1 MAALDFPSSPTN
13 GQGFV
18 SGTTTWTYS
27 SAKGVWN
34 ITSTGPIGVTGYTGS
49 RGIDGIIGVDGY
61 TGSKGDIGYT
71 GSSGAYAAVGYTGS
85 QGNLGYTGSAGAGYT
100 GSAGI
105 NGYTGSQGVG
115 YTGSAGAGV
124 GASTNTQILFNDS
137 AASNGS
143 SNFTYNK
150 VTNVIQASANI
161 AMANAYLSALVL
173 KAYAEDKTVNAT
185 ATGTVT
191 LDLSTTNVFDLT
203 LTGNV
208 TFAFSNPA
216 PNTRVQTFTIIA
228 KQDVTGGRTVTW
240 PATISKYAG
249 GNVPPA
255 TTTASAIDIWTITT
269 YDGGTTYVI
278 SLSVKDVK

>member
-13 GQGFV
+13 GQAFV

-34 ITSTGPIGVTGYTGS
+34 ITSNGPLGVTGYTGS
-49 RGIDGIIGVDGY
+49 QGGTGYVGSLGY
-61 TGSKGDIGYT
+61 TGSQGNIGYT
-71 GSSGAYAAVGYTGS
+71 GSSGAYAAIGYTGS
-85 QGNLGYTGSAGAGYT
+85 GGYTGSAGAGYT
-100 GSAGI
+100 GSASTVV
-105 NGYTGSQGVG
+105 GYTGSLG

-137 AASNGS
+137 AASNGT
-143 SNFTYNK
+143 SNFVYNK
-150 VTNVIQASANI
+150 VTNVITASANI
-161 AMANAYLSALVL
+161 AMANSYLSAMVL

-216 PNTRVQTFTIIA
+216 PSTRVQTFTIIA

>member
-34 ITSTGPIGVTGYTGS
+34 ITSNGPLGLTGYAGSQGGTGYTGS
-49 RGIDGIIGVDGY
+49 LGY
-61 TGSKGDIGYT
+61 TGSQGDIGYT
-71 GSSGAYAAVGYTGS
+71 GSSGAYAAIGYTGS
-85 QGNLGYTGSAGAGYT
+85 GGYTGSAGAGYT
-100 GSAGI
+100 GSASTVV
-105 NGYTGSQGVG
+105 GYSGSLG

-137 AASNGS
+137 ASSNGS

-150 VTNVIQASANI
+150 STNVIVAAANI
-161 AMANAYLSALVL
+161 AMANAYLSSLVL

-228 KQDVTGGRTVTW
+228 KQDATGGRTVTW

-249 GNVPPA
+249 GNIPPA
-255 TTTASAIDIWTITT
+255 TTTTNAIDIWTITT

>member
-13 GQGFV
+13 GQAFV

-34 ITSTGPIGVTGYTGS
+34 ITSNGPLGVTGYTGS
-49 RGIDGIIGVDGY
+49 QGVIGY
-61 TGSKGDIGYT
+61 TGSLGYTGSQGVGYT
-71 GSSGAYAAVGYTGS
+71 GSSGAYAAIGYTGS
-85 QGNLGYTGSAGAGYT
+85 GGYTGSAGTNGYT
-100 GSAGI
+100 GSL
-105 NGYTGSQGVG
+105 GYSGSQGVG

-137 AASNGS
+137 AAANGS
-143 SNFTYNK
+143 SNFVYNK
-150 VTNVIQASANI
+150 ATNVITASANI

-173 KAYAEDKTVNAT
+173 KAYAEDKTVNAA

-216 PNTRVQTFTIIA
+216 PSSRVQTFTIIA

>member
-1 MAALDFPSSPTN
+1 M
-13 GQGFV
+13 
-18 SGTTTWTYS
+18 
-27 SAKGVWN
+27 
-34 ITSTGPIGVTGYTGS
+34 
-49 RGIDGIIGVDGY
+49 
-61 TGSKGDIGYT
+61 
-71 GSSGAYAAVGYTGS
+71 
-85 QGNLGYTGSAGAGYT
+85 
-100 GSAGI
+100 
-105 NGYTGSQGVG
+105 
-115 YTGSAGAGV
+115 
-124 GASTNTQILFNDS
+124 
-137 AASNGS
+137 
-143 SNFTYNK
+143 
-150 VTNVIQASANI
+150 
-161 AMANAYLSALVL
+161 VL

-255 TTTASAIDIWTITT
+255 TTTTNAIDIWTITT
-269 YDGGTTYVI
+269 YNGGTTYVI

>member
-34 ITSTGPIGVTGYTGS
+34 ITSNGPLGVTGYTGS
-49 RGIDGIIGVDGY
+49 QGV
-61 TGSKGDIGYT
+61 IGYN
-71 GSSGAYAAVGYTGS
+71 GSLGYTGS
-85 QGNLGYTGSAGAGYT
+85 QGTGYTGSAGAFSAIGYTGSGGYTGSAGAGYT
-100 GSAGI
+100 GSAGV
-105 NGYTGSQGVG
+105 NGYTGSQGTG

-137 AASNGS
+137 ASSNGT
-143 SNFTYNK
+143 SNFVYNK
-150 VTNVIQASANI
+150 VTNVITASANI

-216 PNTRVQTFTIIA
+216 PSSRVQTFTIIA

-255 TTTASAIDIWTITT
+255 TTTTSAIDIWTITT